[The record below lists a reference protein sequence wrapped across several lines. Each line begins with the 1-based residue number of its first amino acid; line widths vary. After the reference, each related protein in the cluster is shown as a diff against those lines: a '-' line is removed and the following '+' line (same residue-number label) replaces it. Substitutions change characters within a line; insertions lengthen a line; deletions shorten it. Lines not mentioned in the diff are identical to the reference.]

1 MTTPALK
8 RSLGLVRST
17 AIVVGTIIG
26 ANIFVQ
32 PSEVSGA
39 IPSVT
44 GVFMVWI
51 GAGVLTLFGALITA
65 ELASSV
71 PESGGVYA
79 FLREA
84 YSPAVGF
91 LWVWAM
97 FWSMHSGIIAALA
110 LVFARYVAYFAP
122 LGETGLR
129 VVAVSAIA
137 GLTAVNYCGVALGSG
152 LQTVLTI
159 AKVTAIGALVLA
171 GFWLGGGLE
180 RHFVGTEVSRVP
192 TGARDV
198 GAAVAAGLF
207 AFGGWHMVT
216 YTAEETTDPA
226 RTLPRALIVGLL
238 VVTAAYVALN
248 AVYLY
253 ILPLD
258 RVIASDRVA
267 ADAADALLGPGGG
280 GGAVMSALVI
290 GSTFGA
296 LAGIVLV
303 GPRVYYALA
312 RDGLLFRWVGAVHP
326 RFRTPHRAIV
336 LQGVWA
342 GVLVATGTYRA
353 LFTRVIYTE
362 WFFFAAM
369 ALGLLLLR
377 RRPSHSP
384 AYRVPGG
391 GVIPVVFAVAALLVA
406 VSQMV
411 AHPANSLV
419 GLSLVL
425 IGLPVYWGW
434 GLGTRGRGMPW
445 KLRGPNHDP

>member
-1 MTTPALK
+1 M
-8 RSLGLVRST
+8 
-17 AIVVGTIIG
+17 
-26 ANIFVQ
+26 Q
-32 PSEVSGA
+32 PSVVSGA

-44 GVFMVWI
+44 GVFLVWF

-65 ELASSV
+65 ELASAV

-122 LGETGLR
+122 LGESGLR
-129 VVAVSAIA
+129 VVAVLAIA
-137 GLTAVNYCGVALGSG
+137 GLTAVNYRGVALGSG
-152 LQTVLTI
+152 LQAALTI
-159 AKVTAIGALVLA
+159 AKVTAIGVLVLA
-171 GFWLGGGLE
+171 GFWLGAGLE
-180 RHFVGTEVSRVP
+180 RHFVGAESS
-192 TGARDV
+192 GAAAGAGDV

-216 YTAEETTDPA
+216 YAAEETADPA
-226 RTLPRALIVGLL
+226 RTLPRALILGLL
-238 VVTAAYVALN
+238 VVTAAYIALN

-267 ADAADALLGPGGG
+267 ADAADALIGRG
-280 GGAVMSALVI
+280 GGAVMSVLVI

-342 GVLVATGTYRA
+342 AVLVATGTYRA

-362 WFFFAAM
+362 WLFFAAM
-369 ALGLLLLR
+369 SVGLLVLR
-377 RRPSHSP
+377 RRAGHAP

-391 GVIPVVFAVAALLVA
+391 RIIPVTFAVAAVLVA
-406 VSQMV
+406 VSQVV

-425 IGLPVYWGW
+425 IGLPVYWAS
-434 GLGTRGRGMPW
+434 RS
-445 KLRGPNHDP
+445 